1 MEAER
6 YKLEIRQVGENIRNV
21 RIRKG
26 LSQFSLEALCGI
38 DRGDI
43 SRIENGRLD
52 IQFSTLIKLAEALE
66 ITTNEL
72 FYNKN

>member
-1 MEAER
+1 MESER
-6 YKLEIRQVGENIRNV
+6 YKLEIKKLGENIRNV
-21 RIRKG
+21 RIDKG

-52 IQFSTLIKLAEALE
+52 VHFSTIIKLAEALE
-66 ITTNEL
+66 IPTQEL
-72 FYNKN
+72 IK